1 VKYPVQTRHKAGQT
15 ERPRL
20 PLTLSDTTMTSYLK
34 KLNALEIACR
44 KNFEDDSD
52 DPRVDD
58 EYVQIRVNVLHL
70 LHNASQELEADD
82 RQAFRRKVIAFFCS
96 NMGCH
101 LDMDVLE
108 SDSASVLSESEIDFI
123 VKNSALSRWQ

>member
-1 VKYPVQTRHKAGQT
+1 
-15 ERPRL
+15 
-20 PLTLSDTTMTSYLK
+20 MTSYLK

-52 DPRVDD
+52 DPEVDD

-70 LHNASQELEADD
+70 LRNASQELEADD
-82 RQAFRRKVIAFFCS
+82 LQAFRRKVIAFFCS

-101 LDMDVLE
+101 WDMDVLV